1 MLSVESAFV
10 QFLHTLVGTSG
21 VIDWFAIFFAEYIPY
36 LAGGLGLFLMLRWG
50 TLKER
55 AERLVF
61 AALVLV
67 LGRGFISEMF
77 YFFATRPRPFTAF
90 GFTPLFSEAGSAFP
104 SRHAV
109 LLFSLAAIMFTVKRS
124 YGWWF
129 TVLAVVVGAA
139 RVYAGVHYPTDILGG
154 AAIAAVAFFAVR
166 ALVNYHYRKHRSSV
180 SSEAESI
187 NEETIEKELQEE
199 KQIEDLEKGE
209 EIIEDIKEVA
219 EEIEEAS

>member
-21 VIDWFAIFFAEYIPY
+21 VIDWFAVFFAEYIPY

-55 AERLVF
+55 AERLIF

-90 GFTPLFSEAGSAFP
+90 GFTPLFAEAGSAFP

-129 TVLAVVVGAA
+129 TAIAIVVGAA

-154 AAIAAVAFFAVR
+154 AAIAAVAFFAVQ
-166 ALVNYHYRKHRSSV
+166 AFVNYHKRKNLPAV
-180 SSEAESI
+180 SAETNSAA
-187 NEETIEKELQEE
+187 EPEKEEDAPEIKETSETQEE
-199 KQIEDLEKGE
+199 EQEKNSEKTQEGE
-209 EIIEDIKEVA
+209 
-219 EEIEEAS
+219 